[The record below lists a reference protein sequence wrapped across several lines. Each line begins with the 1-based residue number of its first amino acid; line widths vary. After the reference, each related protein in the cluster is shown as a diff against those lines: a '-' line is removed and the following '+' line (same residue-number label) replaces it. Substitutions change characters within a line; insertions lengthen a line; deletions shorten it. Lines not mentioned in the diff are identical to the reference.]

1 MHPLDNEQYQPDIM
15 SKFVMMRNSLEE
27 LSNEVIELLGEDHI
41 LSLKTDLVWARCL
54 DLTDSVEEVQNG
66 LYI

>member
-1 MHPLDNEQYQPDIM
+1 MHPLDDEQYQPDIM
-15 SKFVMMRNSLEE
+15 SKFIMMRRSLEE

>member
-1 MHPLDNEQYQPDIM
+1 MHPLDDEQYQPDIM
-15 SKFVMMRNSLEE
+15 SKFIMMRNSLEE

>member
-1 MHPLDNEQYQPDIM
+1 MHPLDDEQYRPDIM
-15 SKFVMMRNSLEE
+15 SKFIMMRNSLEE
-27 LSNEVIELLGEDHI
+27 LSNEVVELLGEDHI